1 MAVPFPDLSPVSRSF
16 SPGRWPIKRFT
27 AINGSST
34 TRIYGD
40 KATEASL
47 ELQFLVD
54 DAAMKSIMDC
64 YDSANGAYEDV
75 ALSQSMF
82 DGLSKTVFPDYL
94 KFHWVEAPIVSSVQ
108 PDLSQV
114 TVKLI
119 GLLEA

>member
-16 SPGRWPIKRFT
+16 TPGRWPTKRFT

-54 DAAMKSIMDC
+54 DAAMESILNC
-64 YDSANGAYEDV
+64 YDAADGAYDQV
-75 ALSQSMF
+75 VLSQSIF
-82 DGLSKTVFPDYL
+82 DGLSKAVFPDYL
-94 KFHWVEAPIVSSVQ
+94 KFHWVEAPAVSSVQ
-108 PDLSQV
+108 PDLSRV